1 LRYTIKE
8 LPESDRP
15 REKLLKFGAPS
26 LSDSELLAII
36 LRTGTAGKNALD
48 LSRELIKRFGGL
60 EKLSN
65 ASIRE
70 LKEFKGLGEA
80 KAVTL
85 LALFEL
91 CRRVKFQGRK
101 SKISSPKEAF
111 SILKPM
117 FSFKETE
124 HFGIVTLD
132 RKGYVINVHTVAVG
146 GLGKVAVE
154 PKEVFRP
161 AVKDLCEAVILFHNH
176 PSGDPTPS
184 SEDIEITKKL
194 IKAGETLGIEVLDH
208 LILGRETFFSFKG
221 EGLV

>member
-1 LRYTIKE
+1 MRYTIKE

-15 REKLLKFGAPS
+15 REKLVKFGASS

-48 LSRELIKRFGGL
+48 LSRELLKHFGGI
-60 EKLSN
+60 EKLSK

-70 LKEFKGLGEA
+70 LKKFKGLGEA

-85 LALFEL
+85 TALFEL
-91 CRRVKFQGRK
+91 CRRLKSVSGKF
-101 SKISSPKEAF
+101 KISSPAEAF
-111 SILKPM
+111 KLLRPL
-117 FSFKETE
+117 FSFKDTE
-124 HFGIVTLD
+124 HFGVVTLN
-132 RKGYVINVHTVAVG
+132 RKGYVINVHTVSVG
-146 GLGKVAVE
+146 GSSKVAVE

-161 AVKDLCEAVILFHNH
+161 AVKDLSEAVILFHNH

-184 SEDIEITKKL
+184 SEDVEITKKL
-194 IKAGETLGIEVLDH
+194 VNAGKILGIEVLDH
-208 LILGRETFFSFKG
+208 IIIGRETFFSFKG